1 MKTLKASI
9 HGATSVRSTQ
19 VKSKLSS
26 YKKLQTFFFYMTLIK
41 AENLNKT
48 FRVYKS
54 GEGIKGYLKSFISRD
69 YNEIQAVEDLDL
81 EIGEGEMIGYIGANG
96 AGKSTTVK
104 MLTGILE
111 PTSGKIEVDGRN
123 PNKERRKNAMNI
135 GVVFGQKT
143 QLWWDLPVRE
153 SFKLLKEI
161 YEVSDEDYEE
171 RINEFDEVLQL
182 SDFWDQPVRK
192 LSLGQKMRC
201 ELAAAFLHHPKI
213 VYLDEPTIGLDVAV
227 KERIREF
234 IKKMNEEKN
243 ITVMLTTHDI
253 GDIED
258 LCRRIVVLDEGR
270 KIYDG
275 ELESLVDSLEH
286 RRLIL
291 DLLNAEKIEIELDGV
306 ESIKEEDGRTA
317 IIFNRKQVSASD
329 LMKYILDN
337 YEVNDFEL
345 KEPDIEEVVKKVYN
359 EGL

>member
-1 MKTLKASI
+1 MA
-9 HGATSVRSTQ
+9 
-19 VKSKLSS
+19 
-26 YKKLQTFFFYMTLIK
+26 LIE
-41 AENLNKT
+41 AGNLNKK
-48 FRVYKS
+48 FKIYKRE
-54 GEGIKGYLKSFISRD
+54 EGITGYLKSFISRE
-69 YNEIQAVEDLDL
+69 YEEVHAVKDLDL
-81 EIGEGEMIGYIGANG
+81 DIEKGEMIGYIGTNG

-111 PTSGKIEVDGRN
+111 PTSGKLEVDGRN
-123 PNKERRKNAMNI
+123 PNRKRKKNAKNI

-161 YEVSDEDYEE
+161 YEVSHEDYED
-171 RINEFDEVLQL
+171 RIDEFDEVLQL

-227 KERIREF
+227 KERIRDF
-234 IKKMNEEKN
+234 IRKMNEEKE

-258 LCRRIVVLDEGR
+258 LCDRIVVLDDGR

-275 ELESLVDSLEH
+275 LLNELVNKFTSRRIILETEDVIELE
-286 RRLIL
+286 
-291 DLLNAEKIEIELDGV
+291 IEGV
-306 ESIKEEDGRTA
+306 EEVKDV
-317 IIFNRKQVSASD
+317 NR
-329 LMKYILDN
+329 
-337 YEVNDFEL
+337 
-345 KEPDIEEVVKKVYN
+345 
-359 EGL
+359 

>member
-1 MKTLKASI
+1 MS
-9 HGATSVRSTQ
+9 
-19 VKSKLSS
+19 
-26 YKKLQTFFFYMTLIK
+26 LIK
-41 AENLNKT
+41 AEKLDKT
-48 FRVYKS
+48 FRIYQR
-54 GEGIKGYLKSFISRD
+54 GEGIRGYLKSFISRD
-69 YNEIQAVEDLDL
+69 YEEVHAVEDLDL
-81 EIGEGEMIGYIGANG
+81 EIDEGEMIGYIGANG

-111 PTSGKIEVDGRN
+111 PSSGKIEVDGLDPHRHR
-123 PNKERRKNAMNI
+123 KKNAMNI

-153 SFKLLKEI
+153 SFKLLKEV
-161 YEVSDEDYEE
+161 YEVSDEDYEA
-171 RINEFDEVLQL
+171 RIDEFDEVLQL

-227 KERIREF
+227 KERIRDF
-234 IKKMNEEKN
+234 IKKMNEEKD

-258 LCRRIVVLDEGR
+258 LCDRVVVLDQGR

-275 ELESLVDSLEH
+275 ELNTLVNRFTS
-286 RRLIL
+286 RRLVMEL
-291 DLLNAEKIEIELDGV
+291 RDGEDFDIEMEG
-306 ESIKEEDGRTA
+306 IKEVKKEEGSVEVVFDRD
-317 IIFNRKQVSASD
+317 IISASD
-329 LMKYILDN
+329 LMREILDN
-337 YEVNDFEL
+337 YDVLDF
-345 KEPDIEEVVKKVYN
+345 KIREPDIESVVKKVYN

>member
-1 MKTLKASI
+1 MS
-9 HGATSVRSTQ
+9 
-19 VKSKLSS
+19 
-26 YKKLQTFFFYMTLIK
+26 LIE
-41 AENLNKT
+41 AENLDKT
-48 FRVYKS
+48 FRIYS
-54 GEGIKGYLKSFISRD
+54 REEGIRGYFKSLFSRE
-69 YNEIQAVEDLDL
+69 YEEVHAVEDLNL
-81 EIGEGEMIGYIGANG
+81 EIEEGEMVGYIGANG

-111 PTSGKIEVDGRN
+111 PSSGRIEVDGRD
-123 PNKERRKNAMNI
+123 PHRQRKKNAKNI

-161 YEVSDEDYEE
+161 YEVNDEDYED
-171 RINEFDEVLQL
+171 RIDEFDEVLQL

-227 KERIREF
+227 KERIRDF
-234 IKKMNEEKN
+234 IKRMNQEKN

-258 LCRRIVVLDEGR
+258 LCDRIIVLDSGK

-275 ELESLVDSLEH
+275 ELDTLVNRFTS
-286 RRLIL
+286 RRMIL
-291 DLLNAEKIEIELDGV
+291 DIRNGEDFSLDLEGIQEIERDDSHIEVVFDREKI
-306 ESIKEEDGRTA
+306 
-317 IIFNRKQVSASD
+317 SASD
-329 LMKYILDN
+329 LMREVLDN
-337 YEVNDFEL
+337 YEVLDFQL
-345 KEPDIEEVVKKVYN
+345 KEPDIEAVVKKIYN
-359 EGL
+359 EGIDEE